1 MKTSGKYAVAA
12 SVWCLLAATA
22 QAQAQSSVTLYG
34 VMDAGLEY
42 VSHAGADGSG
52 SVYRVTSGNTAA
64 SRWGL
69 RGKEA
74 LGSDMSAI
82 FVLESGFLTD
92 TGMAGFGGRLF
103 GRRAFV
109 GIAGPWGQ
117 VTLGR
122 QNNILFDFFIP
133 FDTNRYAPYSVLAH
147 DAQFAGRADN
157 AIKYTGNFG
166 ELTIS
171 ALYSAGYDSTIA
183 SGGEVPGAPR
193 VGQEI
198 GTGASYTI
206 GKFGLAIAYDQR
218 RGTSTVTA
226 GNIERRYAAGF
237 LYTSGPFTA
246 EAGYR
251 LLQDGLGSPASRS
264 HLYWLGGA
272 YAVKPALTLRAGIY
286 RTDKRASADD
296 AISYVLQ
303 AAYTLS
309 KRTELY
315 VNASYMDNAG
325 RSTLGVAS
333 ATKVAPGVGQ
343 TGLAAGMKHIF

>member
-1 MKTSGKYAVAA
+1 MKTSGKCAIAA
-12 SVWCLLAATA
+12 SVGCLLAAT
-22 QAQAQSSVTLYG
+22 AQAQSSVTLYG
-34 VMDAGLEY
+34 VMDAGVEY
-42 VSHAGADGSG
+42 ASHAGTNGSG
-52 SVYRVTSGNTAA
+52 SAYRVTSGNTAA
-64 SRWGL
+64 SRWGM

-74 LGSDMSAI
+74 LGADMSAI

-103 GRRAFV
+103 GRQAFV

-133 FDTNRYAPYSVLAH
+133 FDANRYAPYSVLAH

-171 ALYSAGYDSTIA
+171 GLYSTGYDSTIA
-183 SGGEVPGAPR
+183 NGGEVPGAPR

-198 GTGASYTI
+198 GAGASYTV

-218 RGTSTVTA
+218 RGTSTATA
-226 GNIERRYAAGF
+226 GNIERRYAAGL

-251 LLQDGLGSPASRS
+251 FLQNGLGAPISSRS

-272 YAVKPALTLRAGIY
+272 YAARPALTLRAGIY
-286 RTDKRASADD
+286 RTDNRDSADD
-296 AISYVLQ
+296 ATSYVLQ
-303 AAYTLS
+303 AAYNLS